1 MKNHQTRTILEH
13 NLYVNMTPQY
23 IKFELNVPK
32 GCWGN
37 DQKVNDGMTEWQ
49 KGLIGIGRGHKNG
62 LNMTLSL
69 SSGTST
75 LYELLVYQVW
85 STSSKMFSI
94 FKVNDTPM
102 LIQIQFINTLRY
114 VTSKQRRDFYFVGVM
129 YKFWCQSSKEL

>member
-1 MKNHQTRTILEH
+1 
-13 NLYVNMTPQY
+13 MTPQY

-37 DQKVNDGMTEWQ
+37 DQKVNDGMTE
-49 KGLIGIGRGHKNG
+49 RADKNG

-69 SSGTST
+69 RSGTST

>member
-1 MKNHQTRTILEH
+1 MKNHRTRTILEH

-49 KGLIGIGRGHKNG
+49 KGLIGIGQGHKNG

-69 SSGTST
+69 RSGTST

-129 YKFWCQSSKEL
+129 YEFWCQSSKEL

>member
-1 MKNHQTRTILEH
+1 MIGPERYRNTTCMLIWHRNIL
-13 NLYVNMTPQY
+13 NLSWMCPRVVEVM
-23 IKFELNVPK
+23 IRK
-32 GCWGN
+32 W
-37 DQKVNDGMTEWQ
+37 MMEWQ

-69 SSGTST
+69 RSGTST